1 MLKGLKISSPCE
13 NRRNDEKNLE
23 LGGRKNRRMLERMG
37 LDMKQIP
44 DVKEVIIRTSN
55 KDMVIREANV
65 SEINAKDMRVFQ
77 VMGSDVEEIE
87 HEKAKFTDEDV
98 LLVAQQA
105 GVSKERASVA
115 LEESDGD
122 LAQAI
127 LQLSS

>member
-1 MLKGLKISSPCE
+1 M
-13 NRRNDEKNLE
+13 E

-37 LDMKQIP
+37 LDMNQIP
-44 DVKEVIIRTSN
+44 DVKEVIIRTSS

-65 SEINAKDMRVFQ
+65 SEINAKGMRVFQ

-87 HEKAKFTDEDV
+87 REKPKFTEEDV

-115 LEESDGD
+115 LEESGGD

>member
-1 MLKGLKISSPCE
+1 
-13 NRRNDEKNLE
+13 
-23 LGGRKNRRMLERMG
+23 MLERMG
-37 LDMKQIP
+37 LDMNQIP

-65 SEINAKDMRVFQ
+65 SEINAKGMRVFQ

-87 HEKAKFTDEDV
+87 REKPKFTEEDV

-115 LEESDGD
+115 LEESGGD

>member
-37 LDMKQIP
+37 LDMNQIP
-44 DVKEVIIRTSN
+44 DVKEVIIRTSS

>member
-1 MLKGLKISSPCE
+1 
-13 NRRNDEKNLE
+13 
-23 LGGRKNRRMLERMG
+23 MLERMG
-37 LDMKQIP
+37 LDMNQIP
-44 DVKEVIIRTSN
+44 DVKEVIIRTSS
-55 KDMVIREANV
+55 KDLVIREANV
-65 SEINAKDMRVFQ
+65 SEINAKGMRVFQ

-87 HEKAKFTDEDV
+87 REKPKFTEEDV

>member
-44 DVKEVIIRTSN
+44 DVKEVIIRTSS
-55 KDMVIREANV
+55 KDLVIREANV
-65 SEINAKDMRVFQ
+65 SEINAKGMRVFQ

-87 HEKAKFTDEDV
+87 REKPKFTEEDV

>member
-1 MLKGLKISSPCE
+1 M
-13 NRRNDEKNLE
+13 E

-37 LDMKQIP
+37 LDMNQIP
-44 DVKEVIIRTSN
+44 DVKEVIIRTSS
-55 KDMVIREANV
+55 KDMIIREASV
-65 SEINAKDMRVFQ
+65 SEINAKGMRVFQ

-87 HEKAKFTDEDV
+87 REKPKFTDEDV

-115 LEESDGD
+115 LEESGGD
-122 LAQAI
+122 LAQSI

>member
-37 LDMKQIP
+37 LDMNQIP
-44 DVKEVIIRTSN
+44 DVKEVIIRTSS

-65 SEINAKDMRVFQ
+65 SEINAKGMRVFQ

-87 HEKAKFTDEDV
+87 REKPKFTEEDV

>member
-1 MLKGLKISSPCE
+1 
-13 NRRNDEKNLE
+13 LE

-37 LDMKQIP
+37 LDMNQVP
-44 DVKEVIIRTSN
+44 DVKEVIIRTST
-55 KDMVIREANV
+55 KDLVVREANV
-65 SEINAKDMRVFQ
+65 SEINAKGMRVFQ
-77 VMGSDVEEIE
+77 VMGNEVEEIE
-87 HEKAKFTDEDV
+87 REKPKFTEEDV

-115 LEESDGD
+115 LEENNGD

>member
-1 MLKGLKISSPCE
+1 M
-13 NRRNDEKNLE
+13 E
-23 LGGRKNRRMLERMG
+23 LGGRKNRRMLERME
-37 LDMKQIP
+37 LDMNQIP

-65 SEINAKDMRVFQ
+65 SEINAKGMRVFQ

-87 HEKAKFTDEDV
+87 REKPKFTEEDV